1 MQPGTVG
8 RVQKDSCVKGVALMK
23 FDKSWLNWRK
33 VVLADRELS
42 FYAKSIALYLNTF
55 MNDSHDFAHPSIA
68 TIQANMNIGSRT
80 TVIKYLNELVEK
92 GWLNKK
98 IRNGKSSI
106 YYTAIPENILSS
118 PPRVLVQEMDTS
130 SPRHV
135 PQVVQEMD
143 SNKQGNNQLNKQRG
157 KSFQFKPP
165 TAKQVQDYLDENGI
179 TGFTG
184 ENFVNH
190 YGSVGWMRGKTNI
203 KDWEA
208 CVRTWKSNGTTAS
221 YGDGGI

>member
-1 MQPGTVG
+1 MQPGSAS
-8 RVQKDSCVKGVALMK
+8 RVQQDSCVKGVALMK

-33 VVLADRELS
+33 VVLSDRGLS
-42 FYAKSIALYLNTF
+42 FCAKSIALYLNTF
-55 MNDSHDFAHPSIA
+55 MNDSQDFAYPSIT
-68 TIQANMNIGSRT
+68 TIQADMSIGSRT
-80 TVIKYLNELVEK
+80 TVIKYLKELAEK
-92 GWLNKK
+92 GWLSKES
-98 IRNGKSSI
+98 RYGTSSI
-106 YYTAIPENILSS
+106 YYTAIPENFLSS
-118 PPRVLVQEMDTS
+118 PPRVLIQEMDTS

-179 TGFTG
+179 SGFTG
-184 ENFVNH
+184 EHFVNH
-190 YGSVGWMRGKTNI
+190 YGSVGWMRGKTKI

-208 CVRTWKSNGTTAS
+208 CVKTWKSNGATAN